1 MKKLIVLAFLM
12 LLCLSSF
19 AGSKDVNLVS
29 GNAKVVAVKGMKV
42 NVEFDYSDCQIY
54 DMSEKRF
61 FDIDEYMKFKG
72 EDWVRDF
79 PNELKKAEVA
89 FLEEFND
96 ESKTSQLVVG
106 AADAE
111 YTIVFKLKE
120 FSYGK
125 TVVMFRSDIAWGT
138 GFVEIVNNA
147 TKESVATYEFVK
159 VKGSVAGGIGAMELR
174 REQCYE
180 HVAEAL
186 AESLNKLK

>member
-1 MKKLIVLAFLM
+1 M
-12 LLCLSSF
+12 
-19 AGSKDVNLVS
+19 
-29 GNAKVVAVKGMKV
+29 
-42 NVEFDYSDCQIY
+42 
-54 DMSEKRF
+54 
-61 FDIDEYMKFKG
+61 DEYMKFKG

-96 ESKTSQLVVG
+96 ESKTSQLVSG

-159 VKGSVAGGIGAMELR
+159 VKGAVAGGIGAMELR